1 MRVPGGRTL
10 PESSEFRSQKQ
21 LCLPGAGVTA
31 RARAPRQG
39 VTLQSF
45 KPVYRAGREV
55 MDVNLF
61 IFGVGYSGTAI
72 AAELRGFAAYTSGTV
87 RAPRSGAVPQ
97 NASVAPL
104 LFDGSSATDAVAA
117 ALHRTTHLVTTIAP
131 SGAGDPVL
139 RCCHALIVDAMPA
152 LQWIAYLSTTG
163 VYGDH
168 GGDWVNETSAC
179 RPASPR
185 SVRRLEV
192 EEEWQQVAALR
203 GVPLA
208 VLRLSGIYGPS
219 RNALASLAAGE
230 ARRVVAPGQWFNR
243 IHVADIAGS
252 AALLAREAMGGVFN
266 ISDDE
271 PAPPEDVIL
280 HAAAL
285 MGVAPPAEIPL
296 DSPLVSPALRTFY
309 SSNRRVSNQLIRS
322 RGHQFRY
329 PDYRAGLGAM
339 WQNGDWR

>member
-1 MRVPGGRTL
+1 L
-10 PESSEFRSQKQ
+10 
-21 LCLPGAGVTA
+21 
-31 RARAPRQG
+31 
-39 VTLQSF
+39 
-45 KPVYRAGREV
+45 
-55 MDVNLF
+55 DVNLF

-72 AAELRGFAAYTSGTV
+72 AAELQGYATSTSGTV
-87 RAPRSGAVPQ
+87 RTLRSGAVTQ
-97 NASVAPL
+97 NAAVAPL
-104 LFDGSSATDAVAA
+104 LFDGSSAADAVAA

-131 SGAGDPVL
+131 SGGGDPVL
-139 RCCHALIVDAMPA
+139 RCCHALILEEMPA

-168 GGDWVNETSAC
+168 GGDWVDETSPC
-179 RPASPR
+179 RPVSPR

-208 VLRLSGIYGPS
+208 VLRLSGIYGPG
-219 RNALASLAAGE
+219 RNALASLTAGE
-230 ARRVVAPGQWFNR
+230 ARRIVAPGQWFNR

-252 AALLAREAMGGVFN
+252 AALLARDATGGIFN

-271 PAPPEDVIL
+271 PAPPQDVIL
-280 HAAAL
+280 YAASL

-309 SSNRRVSNQLIRS
+309 SSNRRISNQLIRVQ
-322 RGHQFRY
+322 GYQFRH

-339 WQNGDWR
+339 WQSGDWR